1 MAPQKPT
8 SPKPAPEQ
16 EKPDITRMIERLGL
30 PTALLLGG
38 AYVIW
43 NSAVLPL
50 VDTAKQAISD
60 ISITNKL
67 LEQQQKENDKADA
80 ERVQM
85 ISEAM
90 KRLDSKLD
98 KILEKV
104 DDPR

>member
-60 ISITNKL
+60 ISETNKL

-98 KILEKV
+98 KILEKA